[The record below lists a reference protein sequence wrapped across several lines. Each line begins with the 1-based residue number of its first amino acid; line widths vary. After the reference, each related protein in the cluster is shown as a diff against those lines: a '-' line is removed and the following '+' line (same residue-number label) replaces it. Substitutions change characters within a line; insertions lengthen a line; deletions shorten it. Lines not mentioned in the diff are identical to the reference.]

1 MKATLSLFLSVLLL
15 LGNISWVREAEAT
28 PARSFVP
35 SRDCANG
42 SCVEEMKDLFEAKL
56 RAAHRDE
63 CLPPNGTRNIS
74 QWSQNHP
81 LSQACLG
88 KIAELEEL
96 QRRLESVQ
104 QYLSGLQDCTNC
116 GPRSGGAAAPNLSA
130 AVDAPVNQC
139 TETRKREVINQC
151 DDDALCVLVSGSTAF
166 LPAAVR
172 NQIVPRRLQNQGC
185 NGRNDSCLVQFATG
199 FARAV
204 WTLFEGLFDLLGMAA
219 RGIRNSATSLW
230 SWMTGPEV
238 HSSNAQLAAANAS
251 EDEGV
256 FRQLVNDF
264 PGTMGKIWTALLAT
278 IKHWMSHGVF
288 CQAWSGT
295 PQFSTCTRPAEG
307 FGCTSCKAMITG
319 MCSLTGTIMS
329 EVVPAFLTG
338 GLSVAAKYGATGA
351 VRLARLIRVPQ
362 RTLQAVRASRVS
374 QFVVRSS
381 AVAATAVRTSRV
393 TTAALAAARSAINA
407 IAPSI
412 RGLKNTLAG
421 LRQAMT
427 TSGAYIMRT
436 PAGPVLIV
444 GMNAARTAGRA
455 LILPIDNALFRAS
468 FSLGG
473 RSMESVLRAG
483 GNAVRV
489 VRGGT
494 IAARASGA
502 VDPVEAA
509 FVRMELNPNG
519 RNQMAYVDAIK
530 ANRSTRIPSELSA
543 RPELTFNELLEEFY
557 PDLDYGKYSSL
568 LTAPGIERAE
578 SELFNIISSLPDG
591 AMRARLLRDYQGH
604 VSSAARSSMTSLRT
618 YPRETVISNS
628 SLAAETKLSTGLEVA
643 GVDNAVTDPASIQ
656 RMREG
661 LRRAGASPDAGVLH
675 ETPEE
680 IREKLKIL
688 TESGF
693 NDIQAQR
700 IIRSGVVSTPR
711 PEDMFPALRSVAI
724 PEVSPQMLTG
734 MTRSPAYITIFEN
747 AIEARR
753 PAVARAL
760 KILEAD
766 GASADRV
773 ADTYRK
779 FETQFRRVQE
789 GAVRNSDP
797 ESLVAQFIRKERQAG
812 KTDDD
817 IARQLDEAFRSCR

>member
-15 LGNISWVREAEAT
+15 LGQFTYIPVAEAT

-56 RAAHRDE
+56 RAAHRDS
-63 CLPPNGTRNIS
+63 CLPPNGTSNV
-74 QWSQNHP
+74 QNWAQRHP
-81 LSQACLG
+81 LSQACLN

-96 QRRLESVQ
+96 QKRLEAVST
-104 QYLSGLQDCTNC
+104 YLSGLQDCTNC
-116 GPRSGGAAAPNLSA
+116 GPRSGGAAAPNLAA
-130 AVDAPVNQC
+130 AVEAPANQC
-139 TETRKREVINQC
+139 TEARKREVINQC
-151 DDDALCVLVSGSTAF
+151 DDDALCVLVSGSTAM
-166 LPAAVR
+166 LPAAIR

-230 SWMTGPEV
+230 GWMTGPEA

-295 PQFSTCTRPAEG
+295 PQFSTCTQPAQG

-338 GLSVAAKYGATGA
+338 GLSVAAKYGAQGA
-351 VRLARLIRVPQ
+351 VRLSRLIRVPQ
-362 RTLQAVRASRVS
+362 RTLTAVRNSRVS

-381 AVAATAVRTSRV
+381 AAASTAVRTSRV
-393 TTAALAAARSAINA
+393 STAALAAARSAINA

-412 RGLKNTLAG
+412 RGLKTTLAN
-421 LRQAMT
+421 LRSAMSS
-427 TSGAYIMRT
+427 SGAYIMRT

-444 GMNAARTAGRA
+444 GLSAARTAGRA

-468 FSLGG
+468 FNLGG
-473 RSMESVLRAG
+473 RSMETALRAG

-489 VRGGT
+489 VRGGA

-519 RNQMAYVDAIK
+519 RNQSAYIDAIK
-530 ANRSTRIPSELSA
+530 ANRATRIPAELSNRA
-543 RPELTFNELLEEFY
+543 DITFNELLEEFY

-568 LTAPGIERAE
+568 LTASGIERAE
-578 SELFNIISSLPDG
+578 SELFNIISALPDG
-591 AMRARLLRDYQGH
+591 ALRTRLIRDYQGH
-604 VSSAARSSMTSLRT
+604 VSSSARSAMTSLRT
-618 YPRETVISNS
+618 FPRENVIANS
-628 SLAAETKLSTGLEVA
+628 SLSDENRLVTGLEVA
-643 GVDNAVTDPASIQ
+643 GVDSAVADAATVQ
-656 RMREG
+656 RMRDG
-661 LRRAGASPDAGVLH
+661 IRNARTAPDAGVLH
-675 ETPEE
+675 ESPEE
-680 IREKLKIL
+680 IREKLRIL
-688 TESGF
+688 TASGF
-693 NDIQAQR
+693 TDIQAQR
-700 IIRSGVVSTPR
+700 IVRSGVVSTPR
-711 PEDMFPALRSVAI
+711 PEDLFPALRSVAI
-724 PEVSPQMLTG
+724 PEVSPQMVTG
-734 MTRSPAYITIFEN
+734 MSRSPAYITVFEGVS
-747 AIEARR
+747 ETRQ

-760 KILEAD
+760 KILEQD
-766 GASADRV
+766 GSSADRV
-773 ADTYRK
+773 AETYRT
-779 FETQFRRVQE
+779 FQAHFRRVQQ
-789 GAVRNSDP
+789 GAARNSDP
-797 ESLVAQFIRKERQAG
+797 ESLIAQFIRKQRQAG
-812 KTDDD
+812 KTDAQ
-817 IARQLDEAFRSCR
+817 IEQELTNAFRACR